1 MLFYSL
7 FSLYELQTFTFLR
20 LRYSYCLHCIEY
32 CASEYGGETLS
43 AQGVISEHLLTFD
56 DISVLQTRNA
66 QLLKVVR
73 KLSADQESGE
83 VQRQLQK
90 RVKVVQGQSGSGDWD
105 ESGEPAA
112 VAALQAAMKELSNL
126 RDTRERTEEMV
137 MSLVQQRD
145 LYKAMLEE
153 ADITIAA
160 KGSSTPGTGT
170 GTGMGSPQETTGSPM
185 PISRY
190 IIIQPL

>member
-1 MLFYSL
+1 M
-7 FSLYELQTFTFLR
+7 
-20 LRYSYCLHCIEY
+20 
-32 CASEYGGETLS
+32 
-43 AQGVISEHLLTFD
+43 ISEHLLTFD

-83 VQRQLQK
+83 MQRQLQK
-90 RVKVVQGQSGSGDWD
+90 RVTVVQGQTGSGDWD
-105 ESGEPAA
+105 EGGEPAA
-112 VAALQAAMKELSNL
+112 VAALQTAMKELSNL

-160 KGSSTPGTGT
+160 KGSSNPGS

-190 IIIQPL
+190 IITPLKNTKDQLLLLAADTSISAS

>member
-1 MLFYSL
+1 M
-7 FSLYELQTFTFLR
+7 
-20 LRYSYCLHCIEY
+20 
-32 CASEYGGETLS
+32 SEYGGETLT

-73 KLSADQESGE
+73 KLSADQETGE
-83 VQRQLQK
+83 AQRQSQK
-90 RVKVVQGQSGSGDWD
+90 RITVVQGQSADWD
-105 ESGEPAA
+105 ESSEPAA
-112 VAALQAAMKELSNL
+112 VAALQAAMKELSSL

-160 KGSSTPGTGT
+160 KGSSIPGSGI
-170 GTGMGSPQETTGSPM
+170 GSPQETTG
-185 PISRY
+185 
-190 IIIQPL
+190 

>member
-1 MLFYSL
+1 MH
-7 FSLYELQTFTFLR
+7 R
-20 LRYSYCLHCIEY
+20 V
-32 CASEYGGETLS
+32 SEYGGETLS

-83 VQRQLQK
+83 SQRQLQK
-90 RVKVVQGQSGSGDWD
+90 RVTVVQGQSAEWD

-112 VAALQAAMKELSNL
+112 VAALQAAMKELGSL

-160 KGSSTPGTGT
+160 KGSATPGPV
-170 GTGMGSPQETTGSPM
+170 MGSPQETTGSPLPM
-185 PISRY
+185 SRY
-190 IIIQPL
+190 TMYSPLQDLRGTYPAE

>member
-1 MLFYSL
+1 LLYTLNYYDFDNSPTVTNLYSL
-7 FSLYELQTFTFLR
+7 V
-20 LRYSYCLHCIEY
+20 HCV
-32 CASEYGGETLS
+32 SEYGGETLS

-83 VQRQLQK
+83 AQRQLQK
-90 RVKVVQGQSGSGDWD
+90 RVTVVQGQGQSAECA

-112 VAALQAAMKELSNL
+112 VAALQAAMKELSSL

-160 KGSSTPGTGT
+160 KGSATPGPV
-170 GTGMGSPQETTGSPM
+170 MGSPQETTGSPM

-190 IIIQPL
+190 AMYPPLQGLQGT